1 MEFYKPIMPDFKRL
15 YEQKVFSSYEVICQI
30 TILVNKV
37 MEIDRKRR
45 IV

>member
-1 MEFYKPIMPDFKRL
+1 MEIHKPIMPDFKRL
-15 YEQKVFSSYEVICQI
+15 VEREEFSSYEVICQI

-37 MEIDRKRR
+37 MEMDRKRR